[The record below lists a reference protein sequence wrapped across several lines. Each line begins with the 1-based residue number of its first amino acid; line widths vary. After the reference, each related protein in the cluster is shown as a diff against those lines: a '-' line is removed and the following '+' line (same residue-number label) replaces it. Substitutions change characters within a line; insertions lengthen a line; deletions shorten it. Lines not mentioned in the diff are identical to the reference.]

1 MSINNF
7 KLSKVMKKNFRFA
20 LMSAIAL
27 VGAAT
32 FTACSSS
39 DDVADVN
46 PTYDGTSVR
55 TDFAFN
61 ITKAS
66 QSQTRMTATNVQE
79 PTGFRGM
86 QNMYLFA
93 MQGVPGESGTTH
105 RQTYALQTLAAN
117 LLDDKDETTTP
128 SSKVYPLTI
137 PVGTDNFLFYARAL
151 LNSETNFQVGKV
163 EFNNLETTTTTP
175 TDITFSL
182 VPIEKPSGVATERT
196 DVVTLFQNYLNSIAE
211 AKVDNDKTWAKTV
224 DKSATDSRY
233 SGIAKLYTDF
243 AKPVA
248 GEVRSGSSE
257 SIMRT
262 IRDLYTSMK
271 RIIELS
277 DGTDAVS
284 KEIKDIATAAC
295 TAMAASIFNFTEPSS
310 SLEGKTAPYGIA
322 WKDGVPES
330 AKTFPASYDLPMG
343 AAQLI
348 WDVNATE
355 KNIKYNTNFDYS
367 PQTAT
372 SSLGVDVTKIAY
384 PAEILYYDNS
394 PLRATDQYKK
404 VADYPITTTLWDA
417 DAGTIGGFDGSWTGT
432 SVQPS
437 TRAVAMKNNVNYG
450 VALLE
455 STVKL
460 KSGVTTLNDNRNAI
474 VAGSGNQSFTVSDLA
489 DGKGFQLTGILIGGQ
504 PGSVNWKLLPSDALY
519 DYAIYDK
526 DLDGTG
532 NWEIN
537 GTTTGSE
544 LTKLYTVCF
553 DNFVSGAAQK
563 EVCIA
568 LEFKNNMDVDF
579 YGAKNMIPAGNTFY
593 LVGKLQVTANSSS
606 PGTWDSVY
614 PAGYRV
620 SESATPRVFGQD
632 HKTVVTFSLNENS
645 LKAAYSTIPDLR
657 STEMLFGLS
666 VDLHWKAGLTFD
678 IELQ

>member
-1 MSINNF
+1 
-7 KLSKVMKKNFRFA
+7 MKKNFRFA

-86 QNMYLFA
+86 QDMYLFA
-93 MQGVPGESGTTH
+93 MQGVPGEDGTTRH
-105 RQTYALQTLAAN
+105 QTYALQTLAAN
-117 LLDDKDETTTP
+117 LLDDDDATTTP

-151 LNSETNFQVGKV
+151 RNSETNFQVGKV
-163 EFNNLETTTTTP
+163 GFNNLETTTTT
-175 TDITFSL
+175 TDISFNL
-182 VPIEKPSGVATERT
+182 APIEKPSSVTAARSVTEEKF
-196 DVVTLFQNYLNSIAE
+196 VTYLNNIAGAQYNVE
-211 AKVDNDKTWAKTV
+211 NTWAGTV
-224 DKSATDSRY
+224 TKAETDSRY

-243 AKPVA
+243 AKPVD

-271 RIIELS
+271 GIIELS
-277 DGTDAVS
+277 NGTDEVSVAINGIADAVCT
-284 KEIKDIATAAC
+284 EI
-295 TAMAASIFNFTEPSS
+295 ESS
-310 SLEGKTAPYGIA
+310 SSPIFTLTAPTGGLYNQSDPYTIA
-322 WKDGVPES
+322 WAGGINEWEKN
-330 AKTFPASYDLPMG
+330 FPASYDLPMG
-343 AAQLI
+343 AAQLV
-348 WDVNATE
+348 WDSTN
-355 KNIKYNTNFDYS
+355 KKIKYNTNFDYS

-372 SSLGVDVTKIAY
+372 SSTLGVDVTKIAY

-394 PLRATDQYKK
+394 PLRATDEYKTVAQY
-404 VADYPITTTLWDA
+404 PTTTTLWDA
-417 DAGTIGGFDGSWTGT
+417 EPGSKTGAFDGTWLGT

-460 KSGVTTLNDNRNAI
+460 NPSVTTTLNDNRNAI
-474 VAGSGNQSFTVSDLA
+474 VAGSGNQSFPVSGLTE
-489 DGKGFQLTGILIGGQ
+489 GKGFQLTGILIGGQ
-504 PGSVNWKLLPSDALY
+504 PGSVNWKLLPSNASF

-532 NWEIN
+532 NWVIN
-537 GTTTGSE
+537 ATTSE

-553 DNFVSGAAQK
+553 DNFVSGGGAQK

-568 LEFKNNMDVDF
+568 LEFKNNMGVDF

-593 LVGKLQVTANSSS
+593 LVGKLQVTASSSS
-606 PGTWDSVY
+606 PGTWKSDY
-614 PAGYRV
+614 PTGYRV

-632 HKTVVTFSLNENS
+632 HKTVVTFNLNENS

-666 VDLHWKAGLTFD
+666 VDLHWKSGLTFD
-678 IELQ
+678 IDLQ